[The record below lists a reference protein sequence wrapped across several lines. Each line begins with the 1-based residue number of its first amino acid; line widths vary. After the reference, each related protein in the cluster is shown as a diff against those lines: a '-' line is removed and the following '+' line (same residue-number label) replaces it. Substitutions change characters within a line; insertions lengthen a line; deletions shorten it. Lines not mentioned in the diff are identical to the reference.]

1 MDPLYLVPGALLLL
15 LHLWAIAQVLRSGV
29 SRGMKLLW
37 LSLLVLFP
45 LLGVF
50 NWWIMGPRAVG
61 VPPR

>member
-50 NWWIMGPRAVG
+50 NWWIMGPRARA
-61 VPPR
+61 VPPS

>member
-1 MDPLYLVPGALLLL
+1 
-15 LHLWAIAQVLRSGV
+15 
-29 SRGMKLLW
+29 MKLLW